1 MRGGNAKWWVPV
13 VVIAMVVS
21 WWLDPS
27 PRTTGPAPGSPS
39 RALIDELLAAVTVV
53 PGRPHPG
60 GYERECGSGGGC
72 VFGEAWTDEHPGPGG
87 HDGCD
92 TRNNV
97 LARDL
102 RDVVFRQGSGDCIV
116 TAGTLDDPY
125 TGTRVHFQRT
135 HANAVHI
142 DHIYPLAAAWDHGAA
157 SWPAELRRQ
166 FANDVVYNLIAVDGA
181 ANMTKRDHTPAA
193 WLPPATGYRC
203 WFAGKYLTV
212 ALRYGLPITME
223 DHGSLADAAQ
233 TCPG

>member
-1 MRGGNAKWWVPV
+1 MRGGNAKWWVPA

-21 WWLDPS
+21 WWFDSSPPPS
-27 PRTTGPAPGSPS
+27 DPAPGSPS

-53 PGRPHPG
+53 SVRPHPG
-60 GYERECGSGGGC
+60 GYVRDCGGEGGC

-87 HDGCD
+87 RDGCD

-102 RDVVFRQGSGDCIV
+102 RDVVFRPGSDECV
-116 TAGTLDDPY
+116 VLSGTLDDPY
-125 TGTRVHFQRT
+125 TGARVQFRRT

-157 SWPAELRRQ
+157 QWSAELRRQ
-166 FANDVVYNLIAVDGA
+166 FANDMVYNLIAVDGA
-181 ANMTKRDHTPAA
+181 TNMTKRDHTPAA

-212 ALRYGLPITME
+212 ALRYGLPITVE
-223 DHGSLADAAQ
+223 DHSALADSAR
-233 TCPG
+233 TCPR